1 MAAVAAFAPVSEPV
15 AIGPQQRCRWHVIGS
30 DLHPVSAE
38 LRARS
43 ARPRPL
49 SATVAPEPAATAVL
63 LGSTFRWQDNALL
76 LDGIAASR
84 RDGGRLVLVH
94 CGAGGASLLQV
105 AAKED
110 PQARTLAV
118 ELPEQPSSR
127 AVRVAV
133 SLACADPPA
142 TGELRVDN
150 DAKVSRTA
158 WKRVSLPAPRAP
170 RDTPVRPGS
179 VLVSGGLGGL
189 GIRAAGVLASTLGL
203 HPVLLDSVVPAQV
216 PSDVVNHL
224 RRLRA
229 GPAGVTVVRA
239 DVTDGNQLADVL
251 GAVLAEGRRPPI
263 TAVVHCAGLLQ
274 AGPIAGF
281 SSHDLAVAQQV
292 KVDGLGNVLA
302 CLKPERLRHLVTF
315 GSVTAQAPH
324 RSMASY
330 ALANELLRRA
340 TMRAAQDLPNCATVA
355 AEWSLWS
362 GAGMAHQAAA
372 TGQARR
378 MGMTPVSLRDG
389 MATLLRLLS
398 WPPGPTRATA
408 LLLLGEP

>member
-15 AIGPQQRCRWHVIGS
+15 AIGAQQRCRWHVIGS

-49 SATVAPEPAATAVL
+49 SSTVAPEPAATAVL

-105 AAKED
+105 AARED

-118 ELPEQPSSR
+118 ELPEQPSPR
-127 AVRVAV
+127 AVRLAV

-150 DAKVSRTA
+150 DGKVSRIA
-158 WKRVSLPAPRAP
+158 WRRLSLPAPRPP
-170 RDTPVRPGS
+170 RDTAVRPGS
-179 VLVSGGLGGL
+179 VLVTGGLGGL
-189 GIRAAGVLASTLGL
+189 GIRAAGVLASTLGV
-203 HPVLLDSVVPAQV
+203 HPVLLDSVVPAEV
-216 PSDVVNHL
+216 PSDVANHL
-224 RRLRA
+224 RRLSA
-229 GPAGVTVVRA
+229 GPAGVTTVRA
-239 DVTDGNQLADVL
+239 DVTDGDQLA
-251 GAVLAEGRRPPI
+251 AVLAEGRWPPL

-302 CLKPERLRHLVTF
+302 CLKAERLRHLVTF